1 MVTFGILVLINGNE
15 VSISVVQWSKNLGEQ
30 GVLCTIIT
38 RRYINHIRIILHMA
52 ISFIIL
58 LYIPVSFYFVLS
70 FIGLLDLC
78 RTKPLLVIFA

>member
-1 MVTFGILVLINGNE
+1 
-15 VSISVVQWSKNLGEQ
+15 VSINVVQCSKSLGKH

-38 RRYINHIRIILHMA
+38 RRYIDHIRIIVHMD

-58 LYIPVSFYFVLS
+58 LYTPVSFYFVFS
-70 FIGLLDLC
+70 FIRLLDLC